1 VIIPFLEMDVS
12 VGSGSAGR
20 NNPYVLKQYQDRS
33 LSLIQLKKEYG
44 SYSDSLRH
52 EYKKEYI
59 KSLIGELNT
68 LYVALTR
75 AKDEMYVF
83 VPEKAGKTNNLAGIL
98 FPFEKYESG
107 KKRQY
112 ISDVQ
117 EETPAM
123 MLAPSSYSDWIS
135 VLKSESINVSALLNK
150 DKILKGEI
158 FHYILSCIG
167 NLSEEDKIES
177 LEVAG
182 LKTHLMF
189 PYSGDLEGYFEVVER
204 MIEDEDICRFFY
216 VEAGT
221 VYREKEIID
230 SSGNTKRVDRLIEQD
245 GEAWIVDYKSSNES
259 PEEYQEQIRGYIEV
273 IKGIYPDRKVMGY
286 LVYLDSLTVEEV
298 SPEND

>member
-1 VIIPFLEMDVS
+1 MITVFSEFKVMENFPQYQGFFMKFLDFIKEKEESYSGISSFLEFFEDIKDSDLYVNAQDEDSVKVTTIHKAKGLEFSIVIIPFLEMDVS

-189 PYSGDLEGYFEVVER
+189 PYSGDLEGYF
-204 MIEDEDICRFFY
+204 
-216 VEAGT
+216 
-221 VYREKEIID
+221 KE
-230 SSGNTKRVDRLIEQD
+230 
-245 GEAWIVDYKSSNES
+245 
-259 PEEYQEQIRGYIEV
+259 
-273 IKGIYPDRKVMGY
+273 
-286 LVYLDSLTVEEV
+286 
-298 SPEND
+298 